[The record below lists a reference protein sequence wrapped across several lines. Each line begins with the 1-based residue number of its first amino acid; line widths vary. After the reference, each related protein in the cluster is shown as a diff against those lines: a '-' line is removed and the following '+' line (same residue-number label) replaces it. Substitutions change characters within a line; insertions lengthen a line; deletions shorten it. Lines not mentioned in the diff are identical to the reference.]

1 MIFQGSS
8 LVVNNGK
15 LTIVLWLIGNIRVP
29 LDLLLV
35 YFFDSYNG
43 SLKIVHTNIIF
54 FFWQLVISEIRKYFV
69 TRGIKVSS
77 DFSLRE
83 TFEYNIAPDLFIGQ
97 ITSRR
102 RREGGQLLIKI
113 SPHFSTFYISQY
125 LNSTRAQSEVK
136 KGTFYSRDPEAVFN
150 LYQIL
155 ARRKLFY
162 VKHFAVWLIHYDV
175 IY

>member
-8 LVVNNGK
+8 LIVNNGK
-15 LTIVLWLIGNIRVP
+15 LKIVLWLIGNIR
-29 LDLLLV
+29 V

-83 TFEYNIAPDLFIGQ
+83 TFEYNTAPDLFIGQ